1 MKKYVLGIFLMSLS
15 VTIARAD
22 EINLSSD
29 LWCPYACDPASD
41 KPGFMIEIAKEV
53 FTPLGHTVNYKLINW
68 ARAISDTREG
78 KFTALVG
85 ASKTDAPD
93 FIFPKNQIGQS
104 QNYFWINKFD
114 SWVYKDVKSLKNK
127 KIGIINSYS
136 YGDEID
142 QEVQNKNPGYVVVSG
157 DDALMKMIRMTKAK
171 RLGGF
176 VENPNVLNY
185 QLMNIPEFSNQFVKA
200 SANIT
205 KDTQLFIAFSPANIN
220 AKKYSEILSDGVET
234 LRKNGKLKIILMK
247 YGLKDWK

>member
-1 MKKYVLGIFLMSLS
+1 MSLS
-15 VTIARAD
+15 MSTVVAD

-29 LWCPYACDPASD
+29 LWCPYACDPASG
-41 KPGFMIEIAKEV
+41 KPGFMVEIAKEV
-53 FTPLGHTVNYKLINW
+53 FIPLGHTVNYKLINW

-78 KFTALVG
+78 KFTGLVG
-85 ASKTDAPD
+85 ASITDAPD

-104 QNYFWINKFD
+104 QNYFWINKND
-114 SWVYKDVKSLKNK
+114 LWVYKDPKSLKGK
-127 KIGIINSYS
+127 KIGVINSYS
-136 YGDEID
+136 YGDEVD
-142 QEVQNKNPGYVVVSG
+142 LEVKNKNPGYVVISG
-157 DDALMKMIRMTKAK
+157 DDALMKMIRMTKGK

-185 QLMNIPEFSNQFVKA
+185 QLMNQPEFNNQFVKS

-220 AKKYSEILSDGVET
+220 AKKYSETLSAGIET
-234 LRKNGKLKIILMK
+234 LRQNGKLKTILMK

>member
-1 MKKYVLGIFLMSLS
+1 MST
-15 VTIARAD
+15 VVAD

-29 LWCPYACDPASD
+29 LWCPYACDPASG
-41 KPGFMIEIAKEV
+41 KPGFMVEIAKEV
-53 FTPLGHTVNYKLINW
+53 FIPLGHTVNYKLINW

-78 KFTALVG
+78 KFTGLVG
-85 ASKTDAPD
+85 ASITDAPD

-104 QNYFWINKFD
+104 QNYFWINKND
-114 SWVYKDVKSLKNK
+114 LWVYKDPKSLKGK
-127 KIGIINSYS
+127 KIGVINSYS
-136 YGDEID
+136 YGDEVD
-142 QEVQNKNPGYVVVSG
+142 LEVKNKNPGYVVISG
-157 DDALMKMIRMTKAK
+157 DDALMKMIRMTKGK

-185 QLMNIPEFSNQFVKA
+185 QLMNQPEFNNQFVKS

-220 AKKYSEILSDGVET
+220 AKKYSETLSAGIET
-234 LRKNGKLKIILMK
+234 LRQNGKLKTILMK